1 MKRCIIDIES
11 SGLLSDML
19 DYSSFP
25 YKLKSEA
32 KLWCVVIRDYDTNEV
47 FTAVKEEITEEWFR
61 TYLLPFDLIL
71 AHNGIKFDFIVL
83 KLFGLIDYTIGYL
96 DEKDTLFGKEVRFID
111 TIILSRIVNPD
122 RLGGHG
128 LHAWGLRTN
137 NLKIGFRELCIE
149 DGIIEKTSPKGSEF
163 LQYSPRMLDYC
174 IGDTSTNASA
184 YEVIIK
190 ELQGYDGWKQAI
202 RQEHKLADLAVRRE
216 NLGFWFD
223 KELALELLED
233 LTDKMEK
240 LTNSVNP
247 NLPLRPLKAIE
258 LSKYTPPK
266 QQLKADGSYIASFIR
281 FTESLG
287 GVLKDGA
294 YNLDGQLYQIPILEP
309 LRTNVR
315 ATIDDLDTVKMHLI
329 DLGWNPS
336 EWRER
341 DLTKDSKK
349 QNLTLEK
356 REKVLDRWIKETLG
370 GKYKEQRLA
379 VLGMTESNVYQ
390 KLRKNLGD
398 SKPIRVPTSPSVRV
412 GIEKELCPNL
422 VELGEKVSFAKD
434 FSDYL
439 TYKHRKSTIAGGD
452 IEDMDFNNEVP
463 NTGFLKNYREQDGR
477 VPTPAIEIGASTNRY
492 THIGIANIPRASSVY
507 GKEMRSLFGAGD
519 GFVQLG
525 FDFSSLENRIQ
536 GNYVFN
542 GTDGQLL
549 AERLIADKPND
560 LHTINSEKLGITRTD
575 AKSFTYA
582 ILYGASP
589 KKVAK
594 MLNCSM
600 ERAEQLVKEFWEA
613 VPALNELK
621 LQKEQEW
628 VASGKKYIRGIDG
641 RKINI
646 RSQHSILNALFQ
658 SGGVIA
664 AKYTNII
671 LSQKL
676 ENMGYNI
683 DCFKG
688 RPDVGE
694 MISYHDE
701 EALAVSDKIIKYQTF
716 KTEEEGKEFIKNW
729 NGSQLGELNFVKQ
742 WYVALPN
749 PVSEAILESIDEVG
763 KILNLNVPL
772 GIGWAVG
779 KNWYQTH

>member
-11 SGLLSDML
+11 SGLLENMI

-25 YKLKSEA
+25 YKLNQTA
-32 KLWCVVIRDYDTNEV
+32 KLWCVVIRDYDTNEI
-47 FTAVKEEITEEWFR
+47 FSAVKEKITAEWMEK
-61 TYLLPFDLIL
+61 TLLPYEQIIF
-71 AHNGIKFDFIVL
+71 HNGIKFDIVAL
-83 KLFGLIDYTIGYL
+83 KLFGVVDYTIGYL
-96 DEKDTLFGKEVRFID
+96 NEMDTLFGREVRFID
-111 TIILSRIVNPD
+111 TLILSRIINPD

-149 DGIIEKTSPKGSEF
+149 DGIIEKSSPKGSEF

-184 YEVIIK
+184 YTVILQ

-223 KELALELLED
+223 KKLALELLED
-233 LTDKMEK
+233 LTVRMQN
-240 LTNSVNP
+240 LTDSVNP
-247 NLPLRPLKAIE
+247 NLPLRPLKATE
-258 LSKYTPPK
+258 LSQYTPPK
-266 QQLKADGSYIASFIR
+266 QQLKADGSYTASFIR
-281 FTESLG
+281 FTERLG
-287 GVLKDGA
+287 GVLKDGV
-294 YNLDGQLYQIPILEP
+294 YFLDGQLYQIPILEP

-329 DLGWNPS
+329 DLGWNPT

-356 REKVLDRWIKETLG
+356 REKVLDRWVKETLS

-379 VLGMTESNVYQ
+379 VLGLTENNVYQ
-390 KLRKNLGD
+390 KLRKDLGGN
-398 SKPIRVPTSPSVRV
+398 KPIRVPTSPSVRV

-422 VELGEKVSFAKD
+422 IQLGEKVAFAKD

-452 IEDMDFNNEVP
+452 IEDMDFDSEVP

-492 THIGIANIPRASSVY
+492 THIGIANIPRASSIY

-542 GTDGQLL
+542 GTEGQLL
-549 AERLIADKPND
+549 AERLIADKPYD
-560 LHTINSEKLGITRTD
+560 LHTINAEKLGITRTD

-628 VASGKKYIRGIDG
+628 LASGKKYIRGIDG

-658 SGGVIA
+658 SGGVIG

-676 ENMGYNI
+676 EKMGYNI

-688 RPDVGE
+688 RPDVAE

-701 EALAVSDKIIKYQTF
+701 EALAVSDKVIKYQTF
-716 KTEEEGKEFIKNW
+716 KTEEDGKEFIKNW